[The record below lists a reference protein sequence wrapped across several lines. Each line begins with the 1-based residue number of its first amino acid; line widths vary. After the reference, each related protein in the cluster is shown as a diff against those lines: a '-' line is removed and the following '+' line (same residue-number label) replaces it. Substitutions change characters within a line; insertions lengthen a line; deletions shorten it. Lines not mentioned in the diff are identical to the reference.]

1 MKRPRRL
8 RGSIAA
14 AILASAAMTASLLG
28 SAAPAS
34 AAQAPLPYAPDL
46 PNLGT
51 PQIAY
56 DVSFMPVAK
65 GVAVRGADGS
75 LLYGVR
81 SGNGFAPLQSLGG
94 TIVGDPSVVVT
105 PNGTQFFVRGTDDQ
119 VYTTTITPAGTVTGF
134 SHVPGLTVTG
144 DIESIVA
151 RGEPSTNI
159 RIFAR
164 GTDGA
169 VWTNILR
176 GGAWTGWN
184 SLGGFATSE
193 ITTGRVFI
201 PSNQIRVYVRGA
213 DHRVYLNLVTPT
225 GASGFQPLGD
235 LRVTSNIA
243 LADDMFFN
251 GTEIFA
257 RGEDN
262 GLWTLLTTNGGWRSL
277 GGFLTSDP
285 AVSSQANLTAV
296 YTRGSDNALS
306 INKRISSAGFLGFTR
321 IDGPVS
327 SNPTALSAGGF
338 EGQQAQIL
346 LAREPGGALARN
358 FAGPGANGLL
368 GSFTGYVPVPG
379 PAID

>member
-1 MKRPRRL
+1 MKRPRWL
-8 RGSIAA
+8 RRSIGAA
-14 AILASAAMTASLLG
+14 VLGVAMAASLL
-28 SAAPAS
+28 SPAA
-34 AAQAPLPYAPDL
+34 AAAATAPLPYAPDL
-46 PNLGT
+46 PNLST

-56 DVSFMPVAK
+56 DVSFQPVAK

-105 PNGTQFFVRGTDDQ
+105 SNGTHFFVRGTDDQ
-119 VYTTTITPAGTVTGF
+119 VYTTTITPSGAQTGF

-144 DIESIVA
+144 EIESIVA
-151 RGEPSTNI
+151 RGEPSANI

-169 VWTNILR
+169 VWTNVLR
-176 GGAWTGWN
+176 NGAWIGWS

-201 PSNQIRVYVRGA
+201 PANQIRVYIRGA
-213 DHRVYLNLVTPT
+213 DHRVYLNQVTPT
-225 GASGFQPLGD
+225 GASGFQPVGD

-251 GTEIFA
+251 GMEIYA

-262 GLWTLLTTNGGWRSL
+262 QLWTLLTTNGTWRPL
-277 GGFLTSDP
+277 GGSLTSDP
-285 AVSSQANLTAV
+285 AVSSQANLVAV
-296 YTRGSDNALS
+296 YARGTDNTLS
-306 INKRISSAGFLGFTR
+306 INKRISAGFLGFTR
-321 IDGPVS
+321 IEGQVT
-327 SNPTALSAGGF
+327 SNPTALSPNGF
-338 EGQQAQIL
+338 EGRQAQVL
-346 LAREPGGALARN
+346 LARLPGGALATN
-358 FAGPGANGLL
+358 FAGTNSIGLL
-368 GSFTGYVPVPG
+368 DSFTGYVPVPG
-379 PAID
+379 PAVD